1 MLKWL
6 VSLLASSFTFAVA
19 DVLCDICIDEQ
30 HDDDEPPPR
39 VETAA
44 DESDDDASASPAGKR
59 DGERGGIEM
68 LRLRGSGD
76 AKYVAVADA
85 TPSAAARDDD
95 KAKEQ
100 GVQLTG
106 EQDAAIAGLVTIF
119 GLGVSLCYWS
129 ATSPGGQVL
138 GLGSSNAPTALSSLK
153 WGPSTHVQFWFAMLG
168 GAMAFLHYYFLLKAF
183 EGAPSTVLLPLV
195 QVASVSVLLG
205 SSVVAALRSE
215 PWITPVHALAY
226 VLMFVGGILPAC
238 AGDLHAL
245 LQPAFWRQ
253 SFVIFAIAAEFA
265 LGLHDLMLSGCAYD
279 SERNVRA
286 EAAALGGTPA
296 EEESVESFEF
306 FVWSRCSFV
315 ATFIGMYA
323 LSPRLNEQL
332 SALFSGAVA
341 SKYVILSAISEGLT
355 ILGFYLASI
364 AYGARAARPPP
375 PRPPPPTAPTAAA
388 HRARAASRRAVLP
401 GGHRARGG
409 GEHVAAAQPDAR
421 VPPPPLLRHRPPL
434 GGVLDE
440 RQDRLLLHGDNRPLP
455 LHVRRRAAQGG
466 RAAVEYTNTAR
477 GDHRRRLC
485 EMR

>member
-205 SSVVAALRSE
+205 SSVVAALKSE

-364 AYGARAARPPP
+364 AYGARAARAAAPAAA
-375 PRPPPPTAPTAAA
+375 RPP
-388 HRARAASRRAVLP
+388 
-401 GGHRARGG
+401 
-409 GEHVAAAQPDAR
+409 
-421 VPPPPLLRHRPPL
+421 
-434 GGVLDE
+434 
-440 RQDRLLLHGDNRPLP
+440 RPLP
-455 LHVRRRAAQGG
+455 LPTAPAPRLAGLFYQAGIVHAAEASMSQLLNLMLAYLLLRCFGIG
-466 RAAVEYTNTAR
+466 RHSAASSMNAKIVSFFMVTIGLFLCTLGEEPHKAAAAPPSSIPIRPEAITDADFAR
-477 GDHRRRLC
+477 
-485 EMR
+485 

>member
-30 HDDDEPPPR
+30 HDDDEPLPPR

-153 WGPSTHVQFWFAMLG
+153 WGRRRTCSSGSRCSAARWL
-168 GAMAFLHYYFLLKAF
+168 FLHYYFLLKAF
-183 EGAPSTVLLPLV
+183 EGAPSTVLLPL

-205 SSVVAALRSE
+205 SSVVAALKSE

-364 AYGARAARPPP
+364 AYGARAARPSRRARRA
-375 PRPPPPTAPTAAA
+375 RPAPTAAP
-388 HRARAASRRAVLP
+388 HPRVSQGCFTRRASCT
-401 GGHRARGG
+401 R
-409 GEHVAAAQPDAR
+409 
-421 VPPPPLLRHRPPL
+421 
-434 GGVLDE
+434 
-440 RQDRLLLHGDNRPLP
+440 
-455 LHVRRRAAQGG
+455 RRRACLSCS
-466 RAAVEYTNTAR
+466 T
-477 GDHRRRLC
+477 
-485 EMR
+485 